1 MLMPMPMPM
10 PMHADVDADADA
22 DACCCRSHL
31 TFVGTISN
39 VVYCK
44 HCSQGAVD
52 DLNACLK
59 VCRAHKH
66 AGRLIVGAMPIE
78 DFFGSKF

>member
-1 MLMPMPMPM
+1 MLMSMPMPM
-10 PMHADVDADADA
+10 PMHAVV
-22 DACCCRSHL
+22 CRSHF
-31 TFVGTISN
+31 TFFGTISD
-39 VVYCK
+39 VVHCK
-44 HCSQGAVD
+44 HCSQGAVG

-59 VCRAHKH
+59 VYRVHKH

>member
-1 MLMPMPMPM
+1 MLMSMPMPMPM
-10 PMHADVDADADA
+10 NAVV
-22 DACCCRSHL
+22 CRLRL
-31 TFVGTISN
+31 TFVGTNANI
-39 VVYCK
+39 VYCK
-44 HCSQGAVD
+44 HCSEGAVD

>member
-10 PMHADVDADADA
+10 PMHAVV
-22 DACCCRSHL
+22 CRSHL